1 MSGIYK
7 TAGTTSRERW
17 NHRALGGVYIVLYT
31 LIIVGMVWWLVTAGL
46 DTSFPLWVRW
56 ALIAGTGL
64 LMSDYKRNVLV
75 ILGDYRNDWI
85 LHKARKRDA

>member
-17 NHRALGGVYIVLYT
+17 KNRAVAVAYIILYT
-31 LIIVGMVWWLVTAGL
+31 LLVAGMVWWFVTAGL
-46 DTSFPLWVRW
+46 DRSFPLWARW

-64 LMSDYKRNVLV
+64 LVYDYMRELLTA
-75 ILGDYRNDWI
+75 ISTFRTDWI
-85 LHKARKRDA
+85 LYKARSRNR